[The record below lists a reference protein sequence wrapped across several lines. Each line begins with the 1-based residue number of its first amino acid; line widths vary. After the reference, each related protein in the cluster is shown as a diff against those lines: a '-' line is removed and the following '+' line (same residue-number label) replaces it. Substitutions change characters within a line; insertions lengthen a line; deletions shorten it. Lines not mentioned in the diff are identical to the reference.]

1 MECKFQ
7 REYSRS
13 PGRCQNLSATGKCGF
28 GMPCPLRLSGRC
40 RFALALW
47 WRTQSA
53 FDEALHSF
61 RRSVLHGSR
70 KLDCLPDFL
79 LAKPNL
85 GCLPQMVAQSGLAIA
100 GIRRADQY
108 QFARFFVHLDA
119 PLKDYSDLSSFPA
132 EDPVHTRG
140 SRSLRDTTDEG
151 SAVARRTLTT
161 CRW

>member
-7 REYSRS
+7 REYSPL
-13 PGRCQNLSATGKCGF
+13 PGCCQNLSATGKCGF

-40 RFALALW
+40 RFGECPRR
-47 WRTQSA
+47 RTQSA

-61 RRSVLHGSR
+61 GRSGLHSSR
-70 KLDCLPDFL
+70 KFDCLPDFF

-85 GCLPQMVAQSGLAIA
+85 GCLPQMVAQSGLAVA
-100 GIRRADQY
+100 GICRADQY
-108 QFARFFVHLDA
+108 QFARLFVHLDA

-140 SRSLRDTTDEG
+140 SPSLRDTTDEG
-151 SAVARRTLTT
+151 RAVATGTLTT